1 MKAKADKCHVVVSSD
16 ERCTTK
22 IEDFNIEYI
31 TEEKIFG
38 VKFYFSLYF
47 ESHVTCLCKNAN
59 QNINAFSRVSHYS

>member
-22 IEDFNIEYI
+22 IEDFNIQYI
-31 TEEKIFG
+31 AEEKLLG

-47 ESHVTCLCKNAN
+47 ESHVTSLCKNAS